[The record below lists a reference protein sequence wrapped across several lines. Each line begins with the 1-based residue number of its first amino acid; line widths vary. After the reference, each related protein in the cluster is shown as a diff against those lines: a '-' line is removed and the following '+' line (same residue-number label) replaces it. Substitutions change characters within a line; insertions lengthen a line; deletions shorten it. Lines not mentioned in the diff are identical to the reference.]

1 MTFLFILCRNILPVL
16 ILFWLFN
23 KRILTFYGEKTVSF
37 LCLESD
43 KAFFRAARGRLY
55 SIIQHI
61 HKQRAQFIFGNRNLC
76 GHRSSGIK

>member
-43 KAFFRAARGRLY
+43 IALSNIFISSAHSSFSEIGISADTEAVASNDIPARAAL
-55 SIIQHI
+55 
-61 HKQRAQFIFGNRNLC
+61 
-76 GHRSSGIK
+76 